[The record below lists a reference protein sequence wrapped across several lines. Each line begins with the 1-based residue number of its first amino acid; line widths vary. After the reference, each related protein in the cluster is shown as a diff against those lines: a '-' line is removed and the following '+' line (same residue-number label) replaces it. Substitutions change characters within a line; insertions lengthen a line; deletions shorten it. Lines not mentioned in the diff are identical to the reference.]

1 MTDTQPLTPVDIRRA
16 AMDLLARREHGSEE
30 LFNKLKRRFR
40 RHSECADAI
49 ITELEKLTSE
59 GLLSDQRFAAATV
72 RQLILRGLGPR
83 RLDAELRARG
93 LQSDWQSCA
102 DSTELE
108 VDWFDRAEQVYL
120 KKFASKPWPK
130 DRADFQKERA
140 KRARFM
146 QYRGFDPDHFIPF
159 LQKDD

>member
-1 MTDTQPLTPVDIRRA
+1 MTESQPLKPADIRRA
-16 AMDLLARREHGSEE
+16 AMDFLARREHGSEE

-40 RHSECADAI
+40 RHSECGDAI
-49 ITELEKLTSE
+49 STELEKLTVE

-83 RLDAELRARG
+83 RLDAELRAKG

-102 DSTELE
+102 DSAERE
-108 VDWFDRAEQVYL
+108 VDWFDRAEKVYL
-120 KKFASKPWPK
+120 KKFAAKPWPE
-130 DRADFQKERA
+130 DRDDFQKERA

-146 QYRGFDPDHFIPF
+146 QYRGFDPDHFIPL